1 MYPESVAMGVVSGVA
16 RTLDQEGYRPID
28 RAIQTDVAIN
38 PGNSG
43 GPLVDVRG
51 DVIGVNKSVDARGQG
66 IGFAIPAD
74 TTRWVVEQRGRRHR
88 GPGRARR
95 RGGPQDRRGGR
106 RGPGRPRG
114 DPGGPGSR
122 NGLAEGDV
130 LLAVEGQAVDEAG
143 DLHQILT
150 KDLIDRPTDLE
161 ILRAGTV
168 HTSPPAPPG
177 SRAEPSFCLL
187 GGAESASGD
196 PSIGCGWAVRS
207 PVRRELLMSSRRSP
221 RVALGSLLVAALVGL
236 LASAASA
243 GGSVPDAVAR
253 AVKGPVD
260 ASKLSGNESETA
272 VAVNPT
278 DPDNVVIVSNRE
290 SGSGLVRSYST
301 DGGATWTTGVIA
313 NGGELGHACCD
324 GTLSWDEFGNLF
336 LGYLSDDNFNVVP
349 VAVSVDGGRTFRL
362 VQNVDPGPNPRR
374 HATAANR
381 RGIEGSGVDQ
391 PTLVAGEG
399 MLWVVWNGGSMKAS
413 GAAVTGLGQIGAFSA
428 AQVAPGTSGCSFG
441 DVAIGPDQQ
450 VMQVCQNPT
459 GGQGPATVYGN
470 VDPDG
475 LGPAGFGAQS
485 RSPRRTSVASTSSPP
500 QSGRSVDAEPGLAW
514 DRTGGPRDGRL
525 YLVYTDEMGPRATT
539 PTSSCGSPTTRVRPG
554 PTGSG

>member
-1 MYPESVAMGVVSGVA
+1 
-16 RTLDQEGYRPID
+16 
-28 RAIQTDVAIN
+28 
-38 PGNSG
+38 
-43 GPLVDVRG
+43 
-51 DVIGVNKSVDARGQG
+51 
-66 IGFAIPAD
+66 
-74 TTRWVVEQRGRRHR
+74 
-88 GPGRARR
+88 
-95 RGGPQDRRGGR
+95 
-106 RGPGRPRG
+106 
-114 DPGGPGSR
+114 
-122 NGLAEGDV
+122 
-130 LLAVEGQAVDEAG
+130 
-143 DLHQILT
+143 
-150 KDLIDRPTDLE
+150 
-161 ILRAGTV
+161 
-168 HTSPPAPPG
+168 
-177 SRAEPSFCLL
+177 
-187 GGAESASGD
+187 
-196 PSIGCGWAVRS
+196 
-207 PVRRELLMSSRRSP
+207 MSSRRSL

-243 GGSVPDAVAR
+243 GGSGPDAVAR

-475 LGPAGFGAQS
+475 LGPAGFGAQITITTTNVGGFDFI
-485 RSPRRTSVASTSSPP
+485 PA
-500 QSGRSVDAEPGLAW
+500 QSGRSVDAEAGLAW

-525 YLVYTDEMGPRATT
+525 YLVYTDEIGAESNDTDIFVRVSDDDGQTWTNRVRVNDDATT
-539 PTSSCGSPTTRVRPG
+539 NSQFNPKISLDDTTGNIAVSFHDCRFDLGDGGNGDTNGVPNDDANFFGTFSTNGGSSFLPNLRLSRGTSNDNQAQNGIDYGDYTGLDFYAGSAHPAWADNSNSTGNNPDGTLNEFDLYTATVRIPR
-554 PTGSG
+554 